1 MNYSTVICDE
11 VTESFD
17 KKIITIPSNL
27 NEKKV
32 TCKPQSFYILLAF
45 LLITIVLLIAVS
57 INCYMMKYQVK
68 NVLQFTTQLIK

>member
-17 KKIITIPSNL
+17 KKIITIQ
-27 NEKKV
+27 
-32 TCKPQSFYILLAF
+32 TFCKPQSFYILLAF